1 MDSLKKQK
9 EGETVDLKKTVREI
23 LEDIETNGLS
33 AVKKYSTK
41 FDNYDGE
48 LVLSNEERQSAQSVS
63 KFDKEVVDRISQRL
77 TEYHERQ
84 KGVDD
89 IYHKGDSLFGLVTRP
104 INRVGIYVPGGK
116 PLPSTLLM
124 TLIPA
129 KLAGVNEIVVCTP
142 PKDGTIHPLI
152 IYIAQ
157 KFDITELY
165 KVGGVQ
171 AIGAMTYGAGME
183 AVDKIYGPGNAFV
196 NEAKRQVY
204 GEVGIDSLAGPS
216 EICVIADEAA
226 TPEYVKEDLLSQREH
241 GSDSKAWL
249 LTTSQAL
256 YDYCTD
262 PTINTLLFDD
272 LESCVQKANKIAPE
286 HLEIIT
292 EDPMVLA
299 DKINTAGAV
308 YLGNYTPVPSADY
321 FLGSNHVLPTGRA
334 ARFSSV
340 LTVGDFQRKMTLASL
355 SRDEFMIDRELG
367 IRMATIEGLEHHRKS
382 MEVRK

>member
-1 MDSLKKQK
+1 MDP
-9 EGETVDLKKTVREI
+9 KKTVREI

-33 AVKKYSTK
+33 AVKKYSAR
-41 FDNYDGE
+41 FDKYDAE
-48 LVLSNEERQSAQSVS
+48 LSLSDTEWQRAQSVS
-63 KFDKEVVDRISQRL
+63 EYDKEVVDRIAKRL

-84 KGVDD
+84 KGTDD
-89 IYHKGDSLFGLVTRP
+89 VYKKGDSLFGLVTRP

-124 TLIPA
+124 TVIPA
-129 KLAGVNEIVVCTP
+129 KLAGVKEIVVCTP
-142 PKDGTIHPLI
+142 PNDGTVHSLI

-157 KFDITELY
+157 KFGITELY

-171 AIGAMTYGAGME
+171 AIGAMTYGAGIE
-183 AVDKIYGPGNAFV
+183 AVDKIFGPGNAFV

-216 EICVIADEAA
+216 EICVIADDTAV
-226 TPEYVKEDLLSQREH
+226 PEYVKEDLLSQREH

-249 LTTSQAL
+249 LTTSKEL
-256 YDYCTD
+256 SDYCAD
-262 PTINTLLFDD
+262 STINTLLFDNLD
-272 LESCVQKANKIAPE
+272 ECVQKANQIAPE

-292 EDPMVLA
+292 EEPMAVA
-299 DKINTAGAV
+299 EKINTAGAV

-355 SRDEFMIDRELG
+355 SKEEFMKDRELG

-382 MEVRK
+382 MEVRQ

>member
-1 MDSLKKQK
+1 M
-9 EGETVDLKKTVREI
+9 DLKETVREI

-33 AVKKYSTK
+33 AVQKYSTK

-48 LVLSNEERQSAQSVS
+48 LTLSDAQWQTAQSVS
-63 KFDKEVVDRISQRL
+63 EYDKEIVDRIAKRL
-77 TEYHERQ
+77 TDYHERQ
-84 KGVDD
+84 KGTDD
-89 IYHKGDSLFGLVTRP
+89 VYKKGDSVFGLVTRP

-124 TLIPA
+124 TVIPA
-129 KLAGVNEIVVCTP
+129 KLAGVKEIVVCTP
-142 PKDGTIHPLI
+142 PNDATVHPLI

-157 KFDITELY
+157 KFGITELY

-183 AVDKIYGPGNAFV
+183 AVDKIFGPGNAFV

-216 EICVIADEAA
+216 EICIIADDTAVS
-226 TPEYVKEDLLSQREH
+226 EYVREDLLSQREH

-249 LTTSQAL
+249 LTTSKQL
-256 YDYCTD
+256 SDYCAD
-262 PTINTLLFDD
+262 PTINTLLFDNLD
-272 LESCVQKANKIAPE
+272 TCVQKANQIAPE

-292 EDPMVLA
+292 KDPMALTQ
-299 DKINTAGAV
+299 KINTAGAV

-340 LTVGDFQRKMTLASL
+340 LTVAAFQRKMTLASL
-355 SRDEFMIDRELG
+355 SKEEFMEDRELG
-367 IRMATIEGLEHHRKS
+367 IRMASIEGLEHHRKS
-382 MEVRK
+382 MEVRQ

>member
-1 MDSLKKQK
+1 M
-9 EGETVDLKKTVREI
+9 DLKKTVRDI

-33 AVKKYSTK
+33 AVQKYSDR
-41 FDNYDGE
+41 FDNYDGD
-48 LVLSNEERQSAQSVS
+48 LSLNENEWQSSQTVSEYDRQ
-63 KFDKEVVDRISQRL
+63 VVDRIAKRL

-84 KGVDD
+84 KGTDD
-89 IYHKGDSLFGLVTRP
+89 VYKQGDSLFGLVTRP

-124 TLIPA
+124 TVIPA
-129 KLAGVNEIVVCTP
+129 KLADVKEIVVCTP
-142 PKDGTIHPLI
+142 PNDGTVHPLI

-157 KFDITELY
+157 KFGITELY

-183 AVDKIYGPGNAFV
+183 AVDKIFGPGNAFV

-216 EICVIADEAA
+216 EICVIADDMAV
-226 TPEYVKEDLLSQREH
+226 PEYVKEDLLSQREH

-249 LTTSQAL
+249 LTTSRQL
-256 YDYCTD
+256 YDYCAD
-262 PTINTLLFDD
+262 PTINTLLFDNLD
-272 LESCVQKANKIAPE
+272 ECVQKANQIAPE

-292 EDPMVLA
+292 KEPMAVA
-299 DKINTAGAV
+299 EKINTAGAV

-355 SRDEFMIDRELG
+355 SKEEFMKDRELG
-367 IRMATIEGLEHHRKS
+367 IRMASIEGLEHHRKS
-382 MEVRK
+382 MEVRE

>member
-1 MDSLKKQK
+1 M
-9 EGETVDLKKTVREI
+9 DLKKTVRDI
-23 LEDIETNGLS
+23 LEDIETDGLS

-48 LVLSNEERQSAQSVS
+48 LTLSDAQWQTAQSVS
-63 KFDKEVVDRISQRL
+63 EYDKKVVDRIAKRL
-77 TEYHERQ
+77 TDYHERQ
-84 KGVDD
+84 KGTDD
-89 IYHKGDSLFGLVTRP
+89 VYKKGDSLFGLVTRP

-124 TLIPA
+124 TVIPA
-129 KLAGVNEIVVCTP
+129 KLAGVKEIVVCTP
-142 PKDGTIHPLI
+142 PNDATVHPLI

-157 KFDITELY
+157 KFGITELY

-183 AVDKIYGPGNAFV
+183 AVDKIFGPGNAFV

-216 EICVIADEAA
+216 EICVIADDTAVE
-226 TPEYVKEDLLSQREH
+226 EYVKEDLLSQREH

-249 LTTSQAL
+249 LTTSKAL
-256 YDYCTD
+256 SDYCAD
-262 PTINTLLFDD
+262 PTINTLLFDNLD
-272 LESCVQKANKIAPE
+272 ECVQKANQIAPE
-286 HLEIIT
+286 HLEIII
-292 EDPMVLA
+292 EEPMAVA
-299 DKINTAGAV
+299 EKINTAGAV

-355 SRDEFMIDRELG
+355 SKEEFMKDRELG

-382 MEVRK
+382 MEVRE

>member
-1 MDSLKKQK
+1 M
-9 EGETVDLKKTVREI
+9 DLKKTVREI

-33 AVKKYSTK
+33 AVKKYSGR

-48 LVLSNEERQSAQSVS
+48 LSLSDAQWQTAHSVS
-63 KFDKEVVDRISQRL
+63 DFDRQVVDRIAKRL

-84 KGVDD
+84 KGTDD
-89 IYHKGDSLFGLVTRP
+89 VYKNGDSLFGLVTRP

-124 TLIPA
+124 TVIPA
-129 KLAGVNEIVVCTP
+129 KLAGVKEIVVCTP
-142 PKDGTIHPLI
+142 PKDGTVHPLI
-152 IYIAQ
+152 IHIAK
-157 KFDITELY
+157 KFGITELY
-165 KVGGVQ
+165 KIGGVQ

-183 AVDKIYGPGNAFV
+183 AVDKIFGPGNAFV

-216 EICVIADEAA
+216 EICVIADDTAVG
-226 TPEYVKEDLLSQREH
+226 EYVKEDLLSQREH

-249 LTTSQAL
+249 LTTSKEL
-256 YDYCTD
+256 SDYCTD
-262 PTINTLLFDD
+262 PTINTLLFDNLD
-272 LESCVQKANKIAPE
+272 ACVERANQIAPE

-292 EDPMVLA
+292 KEPMAVA
-299 DKINTAGAV
+299 EKINTAGAV

-355 SRDEFMIDRELG
+355 SKEEFMKDRELG
-367 IRMATIEGLEHHRKS
+367 IRMATIEGLEHHRRS
-382 MEVRK
+382 MEVRQ